1 MQKRH
6 LLTLIVIL
14 FLNACGPAVQAGSGT
29 ASINPVTP
37 TPFQPLFVPSPTA
50 TPTPSLWLA
59 PSVPNSLRD
68 QVAAWGLPFDSSPD
82 QAAIHL
88 DLATPTGDAPATTW
102 VYTLVA
108 AFPTLTDGVST
119 DDVQAAWGG
128 DPSGAFSGHKLIV
141 EPSTLATFTT
151 LWGRP
156 DPNTV
161 SAIGGDWVEAL
172 WSDRSLWAIIPFEEI
187 SPPLKVLTIDG
198 QSPIRKQF
206 DLAKY
211 PLKASFACSGQEC
224 ADPGW
229 TLPVS
234 NYDPSKLATVV
245 MTGVTALVRA
255 TAYKMEQK
263 GVTYPG
269 QDIRNWLQEADI
281 AHISNEIPFAVG
293 CPYPD
298 PNQGRLIFCSDPKY
312 IDLLDYVGADV
323 IELTGNHFE
332 DWGPDATRYTIQM
345 YKDRGWQ
352 YYGGGLDLADSQKPA
367 KFEVNGNKIAF
378 IGCNPVG
385 PDFAWAREDN
395 WPGAAPCGDNQW
407 MIDSIKQLTAEGYQ
421 VIATFQHFEYY
432 SPEPRPQQKR
442 DFEAMAQAGAV
453 VVSGSQGHYAQAM
466 EFDGST
472 FIHYGLGNLFFDQMN
487 YIMSDGTITQDTR
500 REFLDR
506 HVFYNGHY
514 INTELLTAQLEE
526 FARPRPMTPE
536 ERAAFLTEYFTAS
549 GWLP

>member
-1 MQKRH
+1 MRKTTFVFLIGMM
-6 LLTLIVIL
+6 LLT
-14 FLNACGPAVQAGSGT
+14 ACGSSVQAGPGPGL
-29 ASINPVTP
+29 AAAGTP
-37 TPFQPLFVPSPTA
+37 TPFQPQLA
-50 TPTPSLWLA
+50 TPATPIPVSSLWLA
-59 PSVPNSLRD
+59 PSVPNLLRD
-68 QVAAWGLPFDSSPD
+68 QVAAWGMPFDSNPD
-82 QAAIHL
+82 QAELHL
-88 DLATPTGDAPATTW
+88 DLAASGGNLLSTTW
-102 VYTLVA
+102 VYALVA
-108 AFPTLTDGVST
+108 AFPTLTDGVSS
-119 DDVQAAWGG
+119 DELRAAWSG
-128 DPSGAFSGHKLIV
+128 DPHGDFSGHRLIV
-141 EPSTLATFTT
+141 SQSTLAAFSA
-151 LWGRP
+151 LWGQP
-156 DPNTV
+156 DSNSV
-161 SAIGGDWVEAL
+161 SMTGGDWVDAL
-172 WSDRSLWAIIPFEEI
+172 WSDRSLWAIVPFEDI
-187 SPPLKVLTIDG
+187 QPKLKVLTVDG
-198 QSPIRKQF
+198 QAPIRKDF
-206 DLAKY
+206 DLASY
-211 PLKASFACSGQEC
+211 PLRASFACTGQDC
-224 ADPGW
+224 AAPGLA
-229 TLPVS
+229 LPAS

-269 QDIRNWLQEADI
+269 QAIRDWLQGADI

-332 DWGPDATRYTIQM
+332 DWGPEATRLTVQM

-352 YYGGGLDLADSQKPA
+352 YFGGGLDLADSQKPA

-378 IGCNPVG
+378 IGCNPAG
-385 PDFAWAREDN
+385 PDFAWARADG

-407 MIDSIKQLTAEGYQ
+407 MIDSIKQLTADGYQ

-466 EFDGST
+466 EFDGRT

-536 ERAAFLTEYFTAS
+536 ERAAFLQEYFTAS

>member
-1 MQKRH
+1 MRKTTFVFLIGMM
-6 LLTLIVIL
+6 LLT
-14 FLNACGPAVQAGSGT
+14 ACGPAVQAGPGPGLAAT
-29 ASINPVTP
+29 GAP
-37 TPFQPLFVPSPTA
+37 TPFQPQLA
-50 TPTPSLWLA
+50 TPATPIPVSSLWLA
-59 PSVPNSLRD
+59 PSVPNLLRD
-68 QVAAWGLPFDSSPD
+68 QVAAWGMPFDSNPD
-82 QAAIHL
+82 QAELHL
-88 DLATPTGDAPATTW
+88 DLAASGGNLLSTTW
-102 VYTLVA
+102 VYALVA
-108 AFPTLTDGVST
+108 AFPTVTDGVSS
-119 DDVQAAWGG
+119 DELRAAWSG
-128 DPSGAFSGHKLIV
+128 DPRGDFSGHGLIV
-141 EPSTLATFTT
+141 SQSTLAAFIA
-151 LWGRP
+151 LWGQP

-161 SAIGGDWVEAL
+161 SMAGEGWVNAL
-172 WSDRSLWAIIPFEEI
+172 WSDRSLWAIVPFEDI
-187 SPPLKVLTIDG
+187 QPKLKVLTVDG
-198 QSPIRKQF
+198 QSPIRKDF
-206 DLAKY
+206 DLASY
-211 PLKASFACSGQEC
+211 PLKASFACTGRDC
-224 ADPGW
+224 AAPGLA
-229 TLPVS
+229 LPPS

-269 QDIRNWLQEADI
+269 QAIRDWLVQADI

-298 PNQGRLIFCSDPKY
+298 PGQRRLIFCSDPKY

-332 DWGPDATRYTIQM
+332 DWGPEATRLTVQM

-352 YYGGGLDLADSQKPA
+352 YFGGGLDLADSQKPA

-378 IGCNPVG
+378 IGCNPAG
-385 PDFAWAREDN
+385 PDFAWARADG

-407 MIDSIKQLTAEGYQ
+407 MIDSIKQLTADGYQ

-466 EFDGST
+466 EFDGRT

-487 YIMSDGTITQDTR
+487 YIMSDGKITQDTR

-536 ERAAFLTEYFTAS
+536 ERAAFLQEYFTAS
-549 GWLP
+549 DWLP